1 MSAGEFHIFEAGLG
15 EAKFNGTKRI
25 ITGPNHPYFNDVAAM
40 PGAGVGTGYAEAFV
54 AEIQEFLVAV
64 NTNTPMST
72 GFGEAHQMMKVVDAA
87 LASSEGS
94 KPVKL

>member
-1 MSAGEFHIFEAGLG
+1 
-15 EAKFNGTKRI
+15 
-25 ITGPNHPYFNDVAAM
+25 M

-72 GFGEAHQMMKVVDAA
+72 GFAEAHQMMKVVDASLESA
-87 LASSEGS
+87 KNN
-94 KPVKL
+94 KPVTL